1 MRRVIRGFL
10 AVLLAGLSSCG
21 LPSNP
26 VTPPEILVTGESG
39 VSGGVALGTSLPF
52 TGVPVPVSSLA
63 IPPGLSLWGSAAV
76 DNSLVFLVRTTNG
89 QGGFLVAPL
98 PLSGAPAFVQVS
110 FSSGAGTPWALA
122 PVTSQILA
130 VLMKTSSAPQGCIA
144 LFDAATL
151 VQMTGG
157 GTLSASQ
164 EPPCNALPEGP
175 GSLEGGFLLPLAD
188 GVMFL
193 AGTVT
198 PSGSGTNTTTLF
210 LMTQSSVLS
219 GNSITP
225 KSVWTLPVSYGANVP
240 IAGVALP
247 EAVLLPD
254 PSAPAID
261 LYQVTTLYEGGG
273 GKLQAPLSKTTL
285 DLPAPPTLLAIDPA
299 RNFLLSG
306 SGGTLSLFG
315 LGAVLSPGG
324 TLGSIDSFPSL
335 SGETFQTM
343 TIYTG
348 SS

>member
-52 TGVPVPVSSLA
+52 MGLPVPVSSHA
-63 IPPGLSLWGSAAV
+63 IPQGLSLWGSAAV
-76 DNSLVFLVRTTNG
+76 DNSLVFLVRNTNG

-110 FSSGAGTPWALA
+110 FSSGAGTPWALT

-130 VLMKTSSAPQGCIA
+130 VLMSTSSAPQGCIA

-164 EPPCNALPEGP
+164 EPPCIALPGGP
-175 GSLEGGFLLPLAD
+175 GSLAGGFLLPLAD

-261 LYQVTTLYEGGG
+261 IYQVTTLYEGGG
-273 GKLQAPLSKTTL
+273 GSLAPLSTTSL

-299 RNFLLSG
+299 HNFLLSG
-306 SGGTLSLFG
+306 SGGAISLFG

-335 SGETFQTM
+335 SGEAFQTM

>member
-76 DNSLVFLVRTTNG
+76 DNSLVFLVRHTNG

-98 PLSGAPAFVQVS
+98 PLSGAPAFAQVS

-130 VLMKTSSAPQGCIA
+130 VLMKTSSAPQGCLA

-157 GTLSASQ
+157 GTLQELSCQPFGASGT
-164 EPPCNALPEGP
+164 L
-175 GSLEGGFLLPLAD
+175 SGGFLLPLAD

-198 PSGSGTNTTTLF
+198 PPSGSGTNTTTLF

-261 LYQVTTLYEGGG
+261 LYQVTTLYESGGG
-273 GKLQAPLSKTTL
+273 TLAPLSTTRL

-299 RNFLLSG
+299 QNFLLSG